1 MTQRYFAALVL
12 LLAWLPAAAFAQT
25 ISSFSPASG
34 NAGTLVTLRGTDLNL
49 VTAVAVNGTSC
60 VILDKTN
67 STLHL
72 LVMPA
77 ATSGPVTTTGGAPA
91 ASATAFAVTRP
102 AVNPAQQGAKLVGT
116 AAVGRANQG
125 WSMALSA
132 DGNTLAVGGP
142 YDKGGAGF
150 TTGATWV
157 FARSGSAWSQ
167 QGPKLVG
174 TGTFSGHMYQGT
186 HIALS
191 ADGNTLAVG
200 GSISDGTGATWVFT
214 RSGSAWSQQGS
225 NLVGAGA
232 ESNRTQSYAVALS
245 ADGNTLAMGEFYDGN
260 RGDGATWV
268 FTRSGTAW
276 SQQGPKLVG
285 TGAVGQARQGWSVAL
300 SADGNTLAVGGLE
313 DNGTGATWVFVRSAT
328 TWSQQGPKLVGTG
341 AVGPYVTTQGC
352 AVALSADGNTLA
364 VGGPNDHAG
373 STTGATWV
381 FTRSGSAWSQQGP
394 KLVGTG
400 AVGIATFQGH
410 TVALSA
416 DGNTLAVGG
425 YSDNSTVGATWL
437 FTRSGTAWSQQGPKI
452 VGAGAGGAAH
462 QGSAVAL
469 SADGNT
475 LAVGGLF
482 DNNGIGAAWVFSMS
496 GTSLAQQAAVGP
508 RARGSFFPNP
518 VSEQLT
524 VTGGA
529 SRGTLRLYDSTDRL
543 LRSTTYLEGQSL
555 NLSAL
560 PAGLYW
566 LMLDQAPAQPLL
578 KR

>member
-116 AAVGRANQG
+116 AAGGRANQG

-142 YDKGGAGF
+142 YDKDGAGF

-214 RSGSAWSQQGS
+214 RSGSAWSQQGP

-245 ADGNTLAMGEFYDGN
+245 ADGNTLAMVELYDGN

-268 FTRSGTAW
+268 FTRNGTAW
-276 SQQGPKLVG
+276 SQQGPKL
-285 TGAVGQARQGWSVAL
+285 
-300 SADGNTLAVGGLE
+300 
-313 DNGTGATWVFVRSAT
+313 
-328 TWSQQGPKLVGTG
+328 
-341 AVGPYVTTQGC
+341 
-352 AVALSADGNTLA
+352 
-364 VGGPNDHAG
+364 
-373 STTGATWV
+373 
-381 FTRSGSAWSQQGP
+381 
-394 KLVGTG
+394 
-400 AVGIATFQGH
+400 
-410 TVALSA
+410 
-416 DGNTLAVGG
+416 
-425 YSDNSTVGATWL
+425 
-437 FTRSGTAWSQQGPKI
+437 

-529 SRGTLRLYDSTDRL
+529 SRGTLRLYDSTGRL
-543 LRSTTYLEGQSL
+543 LRSTTYLEDQPL

>member
-12 LLAWLPAAAFAQT
+12 LLAWLPAAVFAQT

-34 NAGTLVTLRGTDLNL
+34 NAGTLVTLSGTDLNL
-49 VTAVAVNGTSC
+49 VSAVAVNGTSC

-67 STLHL
+67 ATLHL

-102 AVNPAQQGAKLVGT
+102 TVNPAQQGAKLVGT
-116 AAVGRANQG
+116 AAVGTAYQG

-142 YDKGGAGF
+142 YDNSGAGS

-174 TGTFSGHMYQGT
+174 TGAGGIATDQG
-186 HIALS
+186 IAVALS

-214 RSGSAWSQQGS
+214 RSGSAWSQQGPK
-225 NLVGAGA
+225 LVGAG
-232 ESNRTQSYAVALS
+232 SSQTQSYAVALS
-245 ADGNTLAMGEFYDGN
+245 ADGNTLAMGELHDGN
-260 RGDGATWV
+260 H
-268 FTRSGTAW
+268 
-276 SQQGPKLVG
+276 
-285 TGAVGQARQGWSVAL
+285 
-300 SADGNTLAVGGLE
+300 N
-313 DNGTGATWVFVRSAT
+313 
-328 TWSQQGPKLVGTG
+328 
-341 AVGPYVTTQGC
+341 
-352 AVALSADGNTLA
+352 
-364 VGGPNDHAG
+364 
-373 STTGATWV
+373 GATWV

-400 AVGIATFQGH
+400 AVGTANQGWSVALSADGNTLAVGGLQDNGTGATWVFVRSATLWSQQGSKLVGTGAVGPYVTTQGWAVALSADGNTLAVGGPNDQAGSTTGATWVFTRIGNAWSQQGPKLVGTGAVGTAAYQGH
-410 TVALSA
+410 AVALSA

-437 FTRSGTAWSQQGPKI
+437 FTRSGTAWSQQGPKL
-452 VGAGAGGAAH
+452 VGTGAGGAAH

-496 GTSLAQQAAVGP
+496 GTALAQQAAVGP

-524 VTGGA
+524 VTGGT
-529 SRGTLRLYDSTDRL
+529 SRGTLRLYDSTGRL
-543 LRSTTYLEGQSL
+543 LRSITYLEGQPLS
-555 NLSAL
+555 LSAL